1 MGLGA
6 RIVERSG
13 RTPHVTYRWDPE
25 TDILTAAIKGGGKGK
40 GGLTGSVELEGA
52 DGSFILLDVSAGTI
66 RGVEIVVW
74 PDVRTVA
81 ALHPP
86 SELAPGDVELPQRK
100 AQEEL
105 VAVEVE
111 SALTIETN
119 AAESVFRVRIGPSRH
134 ARAVQVA
141 EGLVVE
147 VDDQE
152 ELAGFWLVGVPPF
165 PQDELVA

>member
-52 DGSFILLDVSAGTI
+52 DGSFILLDVAAGTI
-66 RGVEIVVW
+66 KGVEIVVW

-81 ALHPP
+81 TLHPP
-86 SELAPGDVELPQRK
+86 AELAPGDVELPQRK

-111 SALTIETN
+111 SPLTIE
-119 AAESVFRVRIGPSRH
+119 
-134 ARAVQVA
+134 
-141 EGLVVE
+141 
-147 VDDQE
+147 
-152 ELAGFWLVGVPPF
+152 
-165 PQDELVA
+165 